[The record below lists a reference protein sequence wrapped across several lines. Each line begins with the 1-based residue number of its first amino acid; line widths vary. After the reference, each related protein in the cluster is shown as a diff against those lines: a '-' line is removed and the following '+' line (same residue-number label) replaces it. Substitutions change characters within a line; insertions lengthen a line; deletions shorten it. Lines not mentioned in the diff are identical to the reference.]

1 MAYGSEGDIED
12 MENTTILIQQ
22 TMEFISEVHPEL
34 MQKQKFHM
42 LLHLQDDMLNY
53 GPPIGFCTERY
64 LQFHILFRFR
74 FDYH

>member
-1 MAYGSEGDIED
+1 MAYGSEVDIED

-53 GPPIGFCTERY
+53 GPPISFCTERY
-64 LQFHILFRFR
+64 LQFH
-74 FDYH
+74 